1 MIDMLVNSQST
12 VPAYISLLYYHYD
25 NGRSMTIRELMVMA
39 EIENALSKLIK

>member
-1 MIDMLVNSQST
+1 MINMLVNSQSI

-25 NGRSMTIRELMVMA
+25 KGHSMTIRELMVMA